1 MQRVTRLIILSEHN
15 YTGGYCAGHWKP
27 IFFWTLTLPIL
38 ALVAGVGVTFGV
50 LRMRSDSPSVERSAL
65 QLVKVQRGP
74 MVCRVQGLGSL
85 VPEEVRWMTAGTDGH
100 VDQIFLRAGAHVKP
114 GTIIMQM
121 SNPDLDHQAVDAELS
136 MKRSEAELANLRVQ
150 LQAQLLNEKSLQAQ
164 LESDAT
170 EAKLQAEK
178 DEALYNLQLGTAM
191 NAKISH
197 ARADSLATRLEIE
210 REKVGIAEEARLAQL
225 TAKQA
230 EVAQMQ
236 ALYELRSQ
244 QKQGLL
250 VRSGM
255 EGVLQAV
262 SVGAGQQVG
271 PGTILAQVTNS
282 SRLMARVHVPE
293 AQAGRIELNQPATI
307 TLQDRAFA
315 GRVVHIDPN
324 VQNGTVS
331 IDLKFVGAQPREA
344 RADLSASGTID
355 VEKIPLATYVKW
367 PLKTHAEEPLSLFRI
382 SPDGTQ
388 LQRVRVVLGKSSD
401 DSVQIAEGLQ
411 PGDQIIVSDTSGW
424 KRYDHLQ
431 LK

>member
-1 MQRVTRLIILSEHN
+1 MTMKVLEDPVKGVGSRSLFLS
-15 YTGGYCAGHWKP
+15 
-27 IFFWTLTLPIL
+27 LTLPVL
-38 ALVAGVGVTFGV
+38 TLVAGVVVTFGV

-65 QLVKVQRGP
+65 QLVKVQSGP
-74 MVCRVQGLGSL
+74 LVCRVQGLGTL

-100 VDQIFLRAGAHVKP
+100 VDQIYLRAGAHVKP
-114 GTIIMQM
+114 ETLIMQL
-121 SNPDLDHQAVDAELS
+121 SNPDLDRQTVDAELS
-136 MKRSEAELANLRVQ
+136 MKKSEAELANLRVQ
-150 LQAQLLNEKSLQAQ
+150 LQAQLLNEKALQAE
-164 LESDAT
+164 LEADAT
-170 EAKLQAEK
+170 EAKLQADK
-178 DEALYNLQLGTAM
+178 DESLYKMEVGTAM
-191 NAKISH
+191 NAKISS
-197 ARADSLATRLEIE
+197 ARADSLATRLKIE
-210 REKVGIAEEARLAQL
+210 REKVGIAEEARQAQL

-236 ALYELRSQ
+236 ALYELRSR
-244 QKQGLL
+244 QKQRLL

-255 EGVLQAV
+255 DGVLEQV

-293 AQAGRIELNQPATI
+293 AQASQIELNQAAMI

-331 IDLKFVGAQPREA
+331 IDLKFTGAQPREA
-344 RADLSASGTID
+344 RADLSAGGTID
-355 VEKIPLATYVKW
+355 VEKIPMATYVKW

-382 SPDGTQ
+382 SPDGREV
-388 LQRVRVVLGKSSD
+388 QRVRVVLGKSSD
-401 DSVQIAEGLQ
+401 DSVQIAAGLN
-411 PGDQIIVSDTSGW
+411 PGDQIIVSDTSAW
-424 KRYDHLQ
+424 KRYDHLK

>member
-1 MQRVTRLIILSEHN
+1 MKDAGNRSLFLS
-15 YTGGYCAGHWKP
+15 
-27 IFFWTLTLPIL
+27 LTLPVL
-38 ALVAGVGVTFGV
+38 TLVAAVVVIFGV

-65 QLVKVQRGP
+65 QFVKVQSGP
-74 MVCRVQGLGSL
+74 LVCRVQGLGTL

-100 VDQIFLRAGAHVKP
+100 VDQIYLRAGAHVKP
-114 GTIIMQM
+114 DTVIMQL
-121 SNPDLDHQAVDAELS
+121 SNPDLDRQAVDAELS
-136 MKRSEAELANLRVQ
+136 MKKSEAELANLRVQ
-150 LQAQLLNEKSLQAQ
+150 LQAQLLNEKALQAE
-164 LESDAT
+164 LEAEAT
-170 EAKLQAEK
+170 EAKLQADK
-178 DEALYNLQLGTAM
+178 DESLYKMEVGTAM
-191 NAKISH
+191 NAKITR
-197 ARADSLATRLEIE
+197 ARADSLATRLKIE
-210 REKVGIAEEARLAQL
+210 REKVGIAEEARQAQL

-244 QKQGLL
+244 QKRRLL

-255 EGVLQAV
+255 DGVLEEV

-293 AQAGRIELNQPATI
+293 AQASKIELNQAATI

-324 VQNGTVS
+324 VQDGTVS

-344 RADLSASGTID
+344 RTALSAGGTID
-355 VEKIPLATYVKW
+355 VEKIPLATFVKW

-382 SPDGTQ
+382 SPDGTE
-388 LQRVRVVLGKSSD
+388 LRRVRVVLGKSSD
-401 DSVQIAEGLQ
+401 DSVQIAAGLN
-411 PGDQIIVSDTSGW
+411 PGDQIIVSDTSAW